1 MKTTIIDIIRHG
13 EPKGGRMYRGGGTDH
28 PLSETGWQQMHAS
41 AEKNKA
47 DWTAI
52 VSSPMRRCRDFA
64 DDLGKKNNITV
75 EVVENFREAG
85 YGNWEGQTPAQI
97 KQDSEQDYW
106 NFFSDPVNS
115 RPVNAEP
122 LEFFTP
128 RVNQAFTK
136 VLADYQDQHIL
147 LASHLGVTRAI
158 IGIILDMPLSSQQL
172 FDMPFAG
179 MLRIINDRKGLRL
192 LLL

>member
-1 MKTTIIDIIRHG
+1 
-13 EPKGGRMYRGGGTDH
+13 MYRGGGTDH
-28 PLSETGWQQMHAS
+28 PLSEIGWQQMHAS
-41 AEKNKA
+41 VENNKA
-47 DWTAI
+47 SWTAI
-52 VSSPMRRCRDFA
+52 VSSPMLRCRDFA
-64 DDLGKKNNITV
+64 YDLGEKNNIPV
-75 EVVENFREAG
+75 EVIENFREAG

-97 KQDSEQDYW
+97 KQNSEQDYW

-115 RPVNAEP
+115 RPANAEL

-136 VLADYQDQHIL
+136 VLEDYQDQHIL

>member
-1 MKTTIIDIIRHG
+1 MTTTVIDIIRHG
-13 EPKGGRMYRGGGTDH
+13 EPEGGRMYRGGGTDH
-28 PLSETGWQQMHAS
+28 PLSEIGWQQMHAS
-41 AEKNKA
+41 VENNKA
-47 DWTAI
+47 SWTAI
-52 VSSPMRRCRDFA
+52 VSSPMLRCRDFA
-64 DDLGKKNNITV
+64 YDLGEKNNIPV
-75 EVVENFREAG
+75 EVIENFREAG

-97 KQDSEQDYW
+97 KQNSEQDYW

-115 RPVNAEP
+115 RPANAEL

-136 VLADYQDQHIL
+136 VLEDYQDQHIL